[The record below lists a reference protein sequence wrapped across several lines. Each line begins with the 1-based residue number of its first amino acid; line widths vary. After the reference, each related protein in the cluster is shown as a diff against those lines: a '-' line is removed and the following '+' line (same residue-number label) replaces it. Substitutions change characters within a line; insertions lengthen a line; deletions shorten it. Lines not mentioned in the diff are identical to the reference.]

1 MCRMTRL
8 IVIFVITAIIILPI
22 VASENSTTTI
32 RTTNKPA
39 GSSSTKKPAGSLTT
53 KKPVAAT
60 TTTAH
65 PVDGGYSS
73 IATDDPIVQEIA
85 SFALAALIK
94 TQSSAPASSA
104 NSSLNLVKILSAA
117 KQIVA
122 GVNYKMSLQ
131 LTQGN
136 STTITC
142 QVVVFDQVWTGTRE
156 VTSSI
161 CQWSTRCCLVHTLL
175 KSVKNK
181 KQTLLKY
188 NTCVRVPLDCPWQ
201 QKNPAVSR
209 LLNRE

>member
-1 MCRMTRL
+1 MCRMTRFL
-8 IVIFVITAIIILPI
+8 FIFVITALIILPI
-22 VASENSTTTI
+22 VASENSTTRATTI
-32 RTTNKPA
+32 RATNKPA

-73 IATDDPIVQEIA
+73 IAIDDPIVQEMA

-94 TQSSAPASSA
+94 THSSASASSA
-104 NSSLNLVKILSAA
+104 NSSLSLVKILSAA

-161 CQWSTRCCLVHTLL
+161 CQ
-175 KSVKNK
+175 
-181 KQTLLKY
+181 
-188 NTCVRVPLDCPWQ
+188 
-201 QKNPAVSR
+201 
-209 LLNRE
+209 